1 MKKVFAITLFTLVIL
16 AVFATP
22 VYAEDNPAL
31 AIKTR
36 FECTSDGHNPCMDE
50 YSYYINVAGID
61 ADMVMAEF
69 SHSGL
74 DNEYVAIT
82 TDERGT
88 DGLVSFTVGISSV
101 SGNGKFRVT
110 AFNFDRSTRL
120 IPVIEEDRTGASVF
134 LPIVVK

>member
-1 MKKVFAITLFTLVIL
+1 MKKVLAITLLALVIL
-16 AVFATP
+16 AIFATP
-22 VYAEDNPAL
+22 VFAEDNPAL

-50 YSYYINVAGID
+50 YSYYINVSMID
-61 ADMVMAEF
+61 SDMVMVEF

-74 DNEYVAIT
+74 DDEFVTIT

-88 DGLVSFTVGISSV
+88 DGFVSFTVGISSV
-101 SGNGKFRVT
+101 SGNGKFLVT

-120 IPVIEEDRTGASVF
+120 IPVIEEDRTGALVF
-134 LPIVVK
+134 LPIATR